1 MGRNKVKK
9 NPGKKGQGKSV
20 EVEGENL
27 SKKSFKLSEIVSDKA
42 EVAVIANN
50 GDDLRNNNNNCSR
63 NSNGDNSCRTMQ
75 NLKREKNLTLGG
87 EESKMDKLSVSNG
100 ICLNG
105 ERAGVSKSR
114 YISISILIKNS
125 QF

>member
-20 EVEGENL
+20 AVEGENL
-27 SKKSFKLSEIVSDKA
+27 SKKSTFKLSEIVSDKA

-50 GDDLRNNNNNCSR
+50 GDDLTNNNNNNCSR
-63 NSNGDNSCRTMQ
+63 NAKGDNSCRTDQ
-75 NLKREKNLTLGG
+75 NLKREENLILSS

-100 ICLNG
+100 TCLNG
-105 ERAGVSKSR
+105 ERGEG
-114 YISISILIKNS
+114 
-125 QF
+125 

>member
-27 SKKSFKLSEIVSDKA
+27 SKKSTFKLSEIVSDKA

-63 NSNGDNSCRTMQ
+63 NSKGDNSCRTDQ
-75 NLKREKNLTLGG
+75 NLKSEENLILDG
-87 EESKMDKLSVSNG
+87 EESKMEKLSVSND

-105 ERAGVSKSR
+105 ERRGWKGSSWR
-114 YISISILIKNS
+114 IPLN
-125 QF
+125 